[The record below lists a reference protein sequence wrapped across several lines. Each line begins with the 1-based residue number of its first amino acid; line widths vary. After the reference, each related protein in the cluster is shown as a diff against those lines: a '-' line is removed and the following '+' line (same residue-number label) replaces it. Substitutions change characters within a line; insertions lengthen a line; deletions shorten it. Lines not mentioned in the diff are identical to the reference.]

1 MPSFDVGLSLML
13 TPHPSL
19 VPIEMASA
27 GMWTVTNTYAN
38 KTAEQLRSISGN
50 LIGVEPTATAIC
62 DGLVEAMARVD
73 EVENR
78 LAGAQVTW
86 PTDWDHA
93 FPDESMQRIRT
104 FLGAP

>member
-38 KTAEQLRSISGN
+38 KTAAELRAISSN
-50 LIGVEPTATAIC
+50 LIGVEPTVIAIC
-62 DGLVEAMARVD
+62 DGLVEAMARVH
-73 EVENR
+73 EVDNR
-78 LAGAQVTW
+78 LAGAQVAW
-86 PTDWDHA
+86 PADWDQA
-93 FPDESMQRIRT
+93 FPNETMQKIRSM
-104 FLGAP
+104 LGAP